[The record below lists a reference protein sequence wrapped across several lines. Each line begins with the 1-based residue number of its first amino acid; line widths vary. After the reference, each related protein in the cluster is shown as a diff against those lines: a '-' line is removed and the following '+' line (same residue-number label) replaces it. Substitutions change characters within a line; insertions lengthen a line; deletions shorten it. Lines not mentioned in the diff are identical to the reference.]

1 MNDPIAK
8 QILPYGV
15 MIVNVL
21 KFCLGHAYRSEV
33 ELMLRTMITESC
45 QLRSGDKVA
54 FIRKQLGGGPARSIF
69 QIEPSTALWLL
80 DGFLPRRKR
89 QQLLPKTI
97 QLAYLA
103 DVNYASQGNPL
114 PLDEIKSQIEQ
125 FLVKGDELAC
135 FLARAVYM
143 QFPERIPADSA
154 RLAGYYKRYFNTR
167 AGKGSIGK
175 CNRDWEAFHGA
186 DVVKYLEPL
195 FS

>member
-1 MNDPIAK
+1 MIDPIAK
-8 QILPYGV
+8 QVLPYGV
-15 MIVNVL
+15 MIINVL

-45 QLRSGDKVA
+45 QLRSGDSVA
-54 FIRKQLGGGPARSIF
+54 VVRKQLGGGPARSIF

-89 QQLLPKTI
+89 QQLLPKAI

-103 DVNYASQGNPL
+103 DVNYASQGKPL
-114 PLDEIKSQIEQ
+114 PVAEIQTQIEQ
-125 FLVKGDELAC
+125 FLIKGDEFAC

-154 RLAGYYKRYFNTR
+154 RLARYYKWYFNTR
-167 AGKGSIGK
+167 SGKGSIAK
-175 CNRDWEAFHGA
+175 CNRDWETFHGA
-186 DVVKYLEPL
+186 DVIEYLNPF